1 MTGIAT
7 FGNLFDTK
15 RTGVRMLKVKITD
28 GKEFNE
34 EKEGL
39 SFKKIFKSIQNSAP
53 KGTKELRVEY
63 TNRKGTAIDRWVK
76 VPMGRSKKIGR

>member
-39 SFKKIFKSIQNSAP
+39 SFKKIFKSVQSSAP

-63 TNRKGTAIDRWVK
+63 TNRKGTQIDRWVK

>member
-7 FGNLFDTK
+7 FGNIFDTK

-39 SFKKIFKSIQNSAP
+39 SFKKIFKSVQSSAP

-63 TNRKGTAIDRWVK
+63 TNRKGTQIDRWVK

>member
-15 RTGVRMLKVKITD
+15 RTSKRKLTIKVSD

-39 SFKKIFKSIQNSAP
+39 SFKKIFKSIQN
-53 KGTKELRVEY
+53 
-63 TNRKGTAIDRWVK
+63 
-76 VPMGRSKKIGR
+76 